1 MKLTKHRIVV
11 YRSDGTPFDLTRYVS
26 AWSIENG
33 DVNGSISG
41 LDGVVQIAKLT
52 INNDINYNFNPGV
65 MYWKP
70 KTLSIDYKGNSTN
83 TYDIPTELHD
93 NNTVNA
99 SITFVSGQLKTWDEL
114 SNTWSSLE
122 TAWKDMYITGTEND
136 KNYQEIIV
144 QNNQIILGKTI
155 PTNVSFTVTYNYIDF
170 TEYNP
175 INYYNGVYN
184 PLFDENTKIEIYALQ
199 DDVQY
204 ATVETIGNG
213 TNYISYTTTQ
223 KIIEDSPSIIYAEN
237 GTYTA
242 TGYWDA
248 DNSRFV
254 FGATIPIGENI
265 KIGYSYYTED
275 FEMLFSG
282 YVGDSIEVSENGKQI
297 SLTCRDKA
305 KILQDTYIDRKFVNV
320 DIDEVT
326 RVDNAYFPFAAD
338 GTDTITGDI
347 SGFNI
352 GDIVKIQNIGNA
364 EVLDITETVS
374 YVPAY
379 TLTLYN
385 KLNNVISTTPI
396 VYDDS
401 YEYSVLRALI
411 GNPLIKITSTNTNGT
426 KIYTDKKIY
435 GMNRYPQADVTG
447 KKAYQIYLDTNP
459 EYVNTTYTLEVT
471 IEKVTTGLK
480 LNTTIP
486 AGTVQ
491 VAQNNIRIQSIIQNV
506 LNQTLGAQAP
516 LCFLDVNSSSA
527 DSNLS
532 VTDDNFEKK
541 SVWDALQGIVLTKA
555 LRLGFIYNEQE
566 KDFVLTLTKA
576 KDKTTADYQIKEN
589 GITSQ
594 TLTVSGNSI
603 RNAVLVSYIDETT
616 GKYNTVSAIDENSI
630 TAYGRRATLITEA
643 NTSSVNSQT
652 RAQEFANEILKASK
666 DRIIE
671 TKLTCPFFYKVG
683 NKRLD
688 LGDTLAI
695 DHKYIENGDSI
706 PFYAVESIKYS
717 WSATEGYVT
726 ELAGNKQKVRPIVKK
741 FRQLESRPG
750 KFRQIN
756 QTEISQLYELGQIQN
771 LKVTQTGLEA
781 VALTPKAYAYISF
794 ERPLLNKVNSYQIEV
809 KKQSENWENA
819 DTKVINSE
827 ENLIQTK
834 LILDVQTDYDVRVTP
849 YNAIGAK
856 GVDATLQIP
865 AVGDDTV
872 PAIVSNVSVIG
883 ETGQINVSFSPNTE
897 DDLLGYRIYV
907 KKDSAPTKT
916 DYDFFK
922 QTNSTDTV
930 ISGLGTDPGEY
941 YVGVTAYDTSGNESE
956 LTNIKN
962 IFVDG
967 VLIIRTQSD
976 FEKFLDDT
984 ENKYTKLIFF
994 PLPNNEYYI
1003 FDNRAHL
1010 QKQDL
1015 KGMKFI
1021 SGGKKLHIEGNQS
1034 KIKLINR
1041 KNDSNSVFF
1050 QFSIEDFVMRDLY
1063 VYFENAVT
1071 NTYRVTSFLFT
1082 NYVNLQTTNNIIE
1095 NCYFE
1100 DVSNYDF
1107 SYAFLL
1113 MKTISFNNN
1122 TFRNYRVSLFSVGGT
1137 VNEYTMEIK
1146 NNKFVKS
1153 EILFTTVISNISIR
1167 ENYFEQ
1173 SKVTVSPSMYYQKI
1187 IKIIDNFFYITNI
1200 CYNAIGIDSTSGYFS
1215 NATISKN
1222 KVKQT
1227 GDYLIYFISVSGNT
1241 DTLRNSIITENV
1253 ITSETTNST
1262 QLLNTTLTGTSQ
1274 RIIQNNIIG

>member
-242 TGYWDA
+242 TGYWDS
-248 DNSRFV
+248 DNNRFV
-254 FGATIPIGENI
+254 FGATIPAGENI

-447 KKAYQIYLDTNP
+447 KKAYQVYLDTNP

-771 LKVTQTGLEA
+771 LKVTQTGLEG

-856 GVDATLQIP
+856 GVDATLQIS
-865 AVGDDTV
+865 AIGDDTI
-872 PAIVSNVSVIG
+872 PADVTGVNAVG
-883 ETGQINVSFSPNTE
+883 ESEQINVSFNANTE
-897 DDLLGYRIYV
+897 NDLLGYRIYV

-922 QTNSTDTV
+922 QTNSTDTA

-956 LTNIKN
+956 LTNIVNVYVSPK
-962 IFVDG
+962 FV
-967 VLIIRTQSD
+967 IRTQAD
-976 FEKFLDDT
+976 LDEWLTKIDT
-984 ENKYTKLIFF
+984 DYDVVEFYPLENNGSYLIDSSYGFTITKEKLIITGNGAKIN
-994 PLPNNEYYI
+994 LSARIDIDVSNLI
-1003 FDNRAHL
+1003 FDNLIIEKIDTVVTNRINFYNLNTTPTGKNQITNCTFIANGDIVVNFKKHQNVSNCL
-1010 QKQDL
+1010 FKSNGGETL
-1015 KGMKFI
+1015 VI
-1021 SGGKKLHIEGNQS
+1021 SGTF
-1034 KIKLINR
+1034 
-1041 KNDSNSVFF
+1041 DSYGIPGETTLTNC
-1050 QFSIEDFVMRDLY
+1050 I
-1063 VYFENAVT
+1063 FENISTFTYSKLGILSAENVT
-1071 NTYRVTSFLFT
+1071 IKNCSFKNTVIEIYQNYYVSSNISITNNSFLFT
-1082 NYVNLQTTNNIIE
+1082 SVINIPKYIFGFYSALSLNAFKNLLISKNIFKQ
-1095 NCYFE
+1095 NDDYF
-1100 DVSNYDF
+1100 DYLIKGIVDATSLNAISNSILSDNLFYTVSG
-1107 SYAFLL
+1107 
-1113 MKTISFNNN
+1113 
-1122 TFRNYRVSLFSVGGT
+1122 V
-1137 VNEYTMEIK
+1137 
-1146 NNKFVKS
+1146 
-1153 EILFTTVISNISIR
+1153 SNISLHPL
-1167 ENYFEQ
+1167 FTKD
-1173 SKVTVSPSMYYQKI
+1173 STFI
-1187 IKIIDNFFYITNI
+1187 IKDN
-1200 CYNAIGIDSTSGYFS
+1200 
-1215 NATISKN
+1215 
-1222 KVKQT
+1222 
-1227 GDYLIYFISVSGNT
+1227 
-1241 DTLRNSIITENV
+1241 
-1253 ITSETTNST
+1253 
-1262 QLLNTTLTGTSQ
+1262 LLN
-1274 RIIQNNIIG
+1274 